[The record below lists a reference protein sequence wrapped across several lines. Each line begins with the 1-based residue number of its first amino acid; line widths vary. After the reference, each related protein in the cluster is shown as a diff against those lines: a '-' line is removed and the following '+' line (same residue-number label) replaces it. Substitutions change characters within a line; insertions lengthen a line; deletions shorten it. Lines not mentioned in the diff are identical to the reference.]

1 METKIYY
8 SGSYRNIKP
17 DSAIPNTKAM
27 TSFCVY
33 NCMRNALTKSQGGW
47 YWIGMDGL
55 YYFVARALYLI
66 SYNDLYNLRN
76 L

>member
-1 METKIYY
+1 
-8 SGSYRNIKP
+8 
-17 DSAIPNTKAM
+17 
-27 TSFCVY
+27 
-33 NCMRNALTKSQGGW
+33 MRNALTKSQGGW